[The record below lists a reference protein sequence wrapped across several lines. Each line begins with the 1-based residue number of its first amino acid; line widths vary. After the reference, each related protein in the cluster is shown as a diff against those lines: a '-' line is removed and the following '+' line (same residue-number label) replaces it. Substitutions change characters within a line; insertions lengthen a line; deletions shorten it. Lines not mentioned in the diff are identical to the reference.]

1 VIDIRLLL
9 DFAAVGEALSFSE
22 AARKTNIA
30 QPRLS
35 AQIRKLEDILG
46 MTLFDRTTRR
56 VAFTPAG
63 QHLYELVRPTAK
75 AAESLLAEVMLI
87 RSGQTGRLSLGTIV
101 LGEPDRRLSNLIAG
115 FAADHPDA
123 DICIESGLPHVHLTR
138 LAERSLDL
146 ACCVEWE
153 PATGYETLRLHPV
166 YLAVMMGQGDPL
178 AEVAEIHPEQLAGR
192 RVAMLQRAR
201 NPSFFD
207 RCYAPIL
214 AAGAEPVYAPELR
227 RTLLRDVPDLI
238 VTTMVPGT
246 ADARLR
252 HGIVRRGLAGMPE
265 MWLTLARLRASVQSS
280 LADAFW
286 EYCRKSAPRIGA

>member
-1 VIDIRLLL
+1 MIDIRLLL

-75 AAESLLAEVMLI
+75 AAESLLAEVMRI

>member
-75 AAESLLAEVMLI
+75 AAESLLAEVMRI